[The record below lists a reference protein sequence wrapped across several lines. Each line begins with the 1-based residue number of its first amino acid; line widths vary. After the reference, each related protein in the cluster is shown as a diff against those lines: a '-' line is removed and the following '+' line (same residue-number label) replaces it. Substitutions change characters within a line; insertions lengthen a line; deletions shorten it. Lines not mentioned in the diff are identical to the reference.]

1 MGYDILQACLLA
13 VTQGLTEFFP
23 VSSSGHLV
31 LVSWLFDWEDQG
43 MAFDMVLHLG
53 TVAAIILYFRREWIL
68 LIRGLLDSLRG
79 VASLEQN
86 EPYRRLAWLIIL
98 ATIPALAI
106 GALTESVIEDKFRD
120 PVMVGWFL
128 LGTGVLLFV
137 AERSAKRS
145 LDSRRL
151 NTGGLNDGV
160 LNTSDALAIGVAQAA
175 ALLPGVSRSGVTIAA
190 GLFRGLTR
198 EAAARFS
205 FMLAAPI
212 ILGAGLFE
220 VWSALQ
226 EGWGTMPWP
235 LFPLGFVITGV
246 VALLC
251 IKGFLSLLRRA
262 TLAPFISYCLAVG
275 SLVILVQ
282 LF

>member
-1 MGYDILQACLLA
+1 MGYDMLQACLLA
-13 VTQGLTEFFP
+13 VTQGLTEFLP

-53 TVAAIILYFRREWIL
+53 TVAAIILYFRREWSL
-68 LIRGLLDSLRG
+68 LARGLMDSLRG
-79 VASLEQN
+79 VASLEQD
-86 EPYRRLAWLIIL
+86 EPYRRLSWLIIL

-106 GALTESVIEDKFRD
+106 GALTESVVEDKFRD
-120 PVMVGWFL
+120 PVTVGWFL

-137 AERSAKRS
+137 AERSAKRG
-145 LDSRRL
+145 LETRGL
-151 NTGGLNDGV
+151 NTR
-160 LNTSDALAIGVAQAA
+160 DALAIGVAQAA

-212 ILGAGLFE
+212 ILGASLFE
-220 VWSALQ
+220 IWSASQ
-226 EGWGTMPWP
+226 EGWGSIPWP
-235 LFPLGFVITGV
+235 LFPLGFVVTGV
-246 VALLC
+246 VALVC
-251 IKGFLSLLRRA
+251 IRGFLSLLRRA
-262 TLAPFISYCLAVG
+262 TLAPFTGYCVAAG
-275 SLVILVQ
+275 SVVLLVHVL
-282 LF
+282 